1 MIAGNC
7 LQNYDLEVYPLK
19 FESII
24 LTDNDFELPG
34 LPIIKIGILLFKQ
47 TIVANKF
54 YIRAELRA
62 IFYCAKVKRWI

>member
-1 MIAGNC
+1 M
-7 LQNYDLEVYPLK
+7 K

-54 YIRAELRA
+54 YIRAEFRA
-62 IFYCAKVKRWI
+62 IFYCTKVRRWI